1 MEWMLSA
8 NMGELMKFGVKIY
21 RYQKGFIHSKTIVS
35 DRKVCSIGTS
45 NLDIRS
51 FKLNFEVNAFIY
63 NDEISKQ
70 QEEIFFKD
78 QEDCRLVTQEEYDS
92 RSRSLKIKEAIIRLV
107 SPIL

>member
-1 MEWMLSA
+1 M
-8 NMGELMKFGVKIY
+8 V
-21 RYQKGFIHSKTIVS
+21 
-35 DRKVCSIGTS
+35 KVCSIGTS

-78 QEDCRLVTQEEYDS
+78 QEDCRLVTQEEYDN